1 MMSLSVCR
9 WQASIFS
16 PGKPVFP
23 SLSTSKVVTFR
34 MSLSC
39 ALPTLQKTV
48 CNYKCTGSWGF
59 LPDHVVL
66 CQVGGITARRFHR
79 FYYWLYCNWS
89 CACLGCESLS
99 TCLWVSQKKNNWSM
113 YYWIGEYM
121 EGRRVWGILLCH
133 LANVFPLVST
143 CFNCIFWFP
152 FSSLTHTW

>member
-1 MMSLSVCR
+1 MSLSVCR

-66 CQVGGITARRFHR
+66 CQVGGIMARRFHR

-99 TCLWVSQKKNNWSM
+99 TCLWVSQKKI
-113 YYWIGEYM
+113 IGPCIIE
-121 EGRRVWGILLCH
+121 
-133 LANVFPLVST
+133 LVST
-143 CFNCIFWFP
+143 WREGGSGASFYAILLM
-152 FSSLTHTW
+152 FSLL